1 MPDQEAKAET
11 SQYHLFL
18 WTSSQL
24 MALKLL
30 VAKHF
35 LSDAEQTAGM
45 DPKHGVF
52 ITNFAIPQSTNGEE
66 SM

>member
-1 MPDQEAKAET
+1 
-11 SQYHLFL
+11 
-18 WTSSQL
+18 

-52 ITNFAIPQSTNGEE
+52 ITNFAVPQSTNGEE